1 MKNEI
6 MKKLDKYMNEKVK
19 EIEFYKNEIEA
30 IKNNFKKQ
38 VKEEKMERL
47 SI

>member
-30 IKNNFKKQ
+30 IKNNF
-38 VKEEKMERL
+38 
-47 SI
+47 